1 MTKPTPTYNTGL
13 ILKALAFA
21 AHKHRDQRRKD
32 VEASPYINH
41 PIALADVLC
50 NEGGITDENVLCTAL
65 LHDTVEDTKTTPEE
79 LTQVFGKAI
88 SDLVME
94 LTDDKDLPKTD
105 RKRLQIE
112 HAAHASHQAK
122 LVKLADKICN
132 LRDIAATPPADWDLN
147 RKREYFEWAKK
158 VVDQVRGSN
167 ADLER
172 IFDGIYDK
180 GLVEITN
187 HEMIATA
194 VKEYRGKVLETSE
207 IKKIVL
213 AAYPQFNPGSL
224 LPNDHAFGN
233 KSCCSCVGT
242 KRQIFDRV
250 EPRKYR
256 VR

>member
-50 NEGGITDENVLCTAL
+50 NEGGITDENVLCAAL
-65 LHDTVEDTKTTPEE
+65 LHDTVEDTKTTPAE
-79 LTQVFGKAI
+79 LTEKFGKII
-88 SDLVME
+88 SGIVME
-94 LTDDKDLPKTD
+94 VTDDKNIEKAE

-112 HAAHASHQAK
+112 HAGHASHQAK

-132 LRDIAATPPADWDLN
+132 LRDIVASPPVGWN
-147 RKREYFEWAKK
+147 IQRKQKYFDWAKK
-158 VVDQVRGSN
+158 VIDQVRGTN

-172 IFDGIYDK
+172 IFNSIYKK
-180 GLVEITN
+180 GPTSLSN
-187 HEMIATA
+187 HDMIASA
-194 VKEYRGKVLETSE
+194 VKKYRGKVLATSE

-213 AAYPQFNPGSL
+213 GAYPKFNEGSL

-233 KSCCSCVGT
+233 KSCCGCVGT
-242 KRQIFDRV
+242 KRQIFDRI
-250 EPRKYR
+250 EPGKYL